1 MGDRSDSSTYVRMKL
16 KAAVEAN
23 IDCELVQLPEDTSE
37 SDLLHRV
44 YQYNNDPSKVSQHH
58 AKQKEEMGLQGINVA
73 YNPNYIVSMVVEKG
87 S

>member
-1 MGDRSDSSTYVRMKL
+1 VGDRSDSSTYVRMKL

-44 YQYNNDPSKVSQHH
+44 YQYNNGTASSSSCRCPSTSPSTRLP
-58 AKQKEEMGLQGINVA
+58 A
-73 YNPNYIVSMVVEKG
+73 P
-87 S
+87 